1 MAHALAFTLRIL
13 DLNTS
18 RAKEGFPPYARAHN
32 PRARKAV
39 NAVASLSCDN
49 KSNVA
54 AMNMFVG
61 IWFKF

>member
-1 MAHALAFTLRIL
+1 M
-13 DLNTS
+13 
-18 RAKEGFPPYARAHN
+18 
-32 PRARKAV
+32 RARKAV